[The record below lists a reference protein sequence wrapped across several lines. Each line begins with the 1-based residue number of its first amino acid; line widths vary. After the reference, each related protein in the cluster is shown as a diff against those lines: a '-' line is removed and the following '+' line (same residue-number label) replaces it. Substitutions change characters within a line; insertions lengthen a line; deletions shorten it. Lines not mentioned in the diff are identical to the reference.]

1 MLKTVSS
8 ITNAIG
14 ALNYKGTW
22 DASSNTPTLTSSVG
36 TKGDY
41 YVVSVAGTT
50 TLNGISNWGVG
61 DWATFN
67 GSVWQRVEGGTSGNF
82 VDLSATGTTSITGTA
97 TINPANAST
106 MDNVEIGTNTPK
118 SGKFLSGSTV
128 GNANGANTQ
137 FNINGVANKAGR
149 IAFQESGSDKWLMGN
164 GAASE
169 NGVFEVFDATNGTG
183 VQLAR
188 GATSWAA
195 GSDESIK
202 DIIEPI
208 GDAAT
213 KVASLRAVIGKY
225 KTDPDGTRRSFLI
238 AQDVLAVLPEA
249 VDDTNPNKLGVR
261 YTEIIPLL
269 VAAIAELQAEILKL
283 KGV

>member
-8 ITNAIG
+8 IANAIG

-36 TKGDY
+36 IKGDY

-82 VDLSATGTTSITGTA
+82 VDLSATGITSITGTA

-106 MDNVEIGTNTPK
+106 MDNVEIGNNTPK
-118 SGKFLSGSTV
+118 AAKFLTGTTV
-128 GNANGANTQ
+128 GNASGANTQ

-149 IAFQESGSDKWLMGN
+149 IAFQETGVDQWLIGN

-169 NGVFEVFDATNGTG
+169 NGVFQIYDATNGTG
-183 VQLAR
+183 VELAKN
-188 GATSWAA
+188 ATSWAA
-195 GSDESIK
+195 ISDERFK

-208 GDAAT
+208 TDAAT

-238 AQDVLAVLPEA
+238 AQDVQAVLPEA
-249 VDDTNPNKLGVR
+249 VDDTNLNKLGVR